1 MLQLG
6 LAANNRAELRGY
18 PGVTADAPI
27 LVGGSAAAPMTAEV
41 WVWDP
46 LSMAADNSTT
56 ALLITGQSALD
67 PGRFVRLSV
76 CGSASKIF
84 NNNPG
89 RGLVTN
95 TGAVGF
101 LPSASA
107 DAILN
112 YSVSINTSVSLS
124 GNSSG
129 YVVLE
134 ICPTNSATPSAWIE
148 IGRVSS
154 GQSGTLVVG
163 LVLNQVGGGQ
173 IGGVIPAGFYAK
185 IRTVNVSGTPTYVIN
200 SQQEVLL

>member
-18 PGVTADAPI
+18 PGVTADVPI
-27 LVGGSAAAPMTAEV
+27 LIGGSASAPMTAEV

-46 LSMAADNSTT
+46 LSMVADDGITT
-56 ALLITGQSALD
+56 LLVTVQSAST

-76 CGSASKIF
+76 CGSASKTF
-84 NNNPG
+84 NNSPG
-89 RGLVTN
+89 RSIVTG
-95 TGAVGF
+95 TGSTGF
-101 LPSASA
+101 QPSALS
-107 DAILN
+107 DSNVN
-112 YSVSINTSVSLS
+112 YSISINTSVSLS

-173 IGGVIPAGFYAK
+173 IGGVVPAGYYAK